1 MAVFVF
7 LFVAVPIMAF
17 IVYKYPSISQAM
29 ERILIVV
36 IFFVV
41 YSVFSESWIM
51 ALVTATIVAG
61 ISYLLMLSRE
71 KRTKELLENLKND

>member
-17 IVYKYPSISQAM
+17 IVYKYPSISQAI

-36 IFFVV
+36 VFFVV
-41 YSVFSESWIM
+41 YAAFSENW
-51 ALVTATIVAG
+51 IVALGIASIVSG

-71 KRTKELLENLKND
+71 KRTKELLEK